1 MKLFRSKGVLGTLV
15 LVGLAGCSGAV
26 REASKNIL
34 NEMSRHGR

>member
-1 MKLFRSKGVLGTLV
+1 V